1 MKVYVSQ
8 LPHSDDSYVS
18 INDLG
23 VLDILVEDS
32 EAKEIIV
39 DNFLTKFSF
48 KEIGGIVQKLV
59 SKLRS
64 QGKIVFY
71 QAEIDM
77 ICYQRS
83 RSMIDL
89 DRLNEIL
96 FAQGEIRSV
105 LPIEN
110 LIDLLK
116 SFGLTVLSREL
127 HDTCQ
132 AIIVAT
138 R

>member
-1 MKVYVSQ
+1 MKIQVSKSPPSNDRYV
-8 LPHSDDSYVS
+8 HVSDVG
-18 INDLG
+18 L
-23 VLDILVEDS
+23 LDIMVENA
-32 EAKEIIV
+32 EATEIVV
-39 DNFLTKFSF
+39 DNFLGEILF
-48 KEIGGIVQKLV
+48 KDLGDTVKKIA

-64 QGKIVFY
+64 NGKIIFY
-71 QAEIDM
+71 HPEIDM

-110 LIDLLK
+110 LIDLLN
-116 SFGLTVLSREL
+116 SFGITVLSREL

>member
-8 LPHSDDSYVS
+8 LPHLDDSYVS

-39 DNFLTKFSF
+39 DNFLTKFTF
-48 KEIGGIVQKLV
+48 KEVGGIIQKLV
-59 SKLRS
+59 SKLRNK
-64 QGKIVFY
+64 GKIVFY

-77 ICYQRS
+77 VCYQRS

-116 SFGLTVLSREL
+116 SSGLTICSKEL

-132 AIIVAT
+132 AVIVAT